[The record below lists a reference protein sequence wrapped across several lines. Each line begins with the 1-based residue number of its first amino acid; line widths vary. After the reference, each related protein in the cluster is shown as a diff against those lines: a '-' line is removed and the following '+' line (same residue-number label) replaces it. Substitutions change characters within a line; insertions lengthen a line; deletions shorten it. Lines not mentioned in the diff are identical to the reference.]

1 MICVD
6 LHLHTR
12 FSFDASISPKYVADA
27 LHQHPLIKAVAITDH
42 NTIEGYFHVRR
53 FAAAYRDLV
62 IIPAV
67 EVTTMLG
74 DVIVLGVA
82 EKPAYWSTI
91 ESVVDFAR
99 ARNGL
104 LVIPHP
110 YRGGGIGD
118 AATKIPSELAAVEV
132 ANPDST
138 PQENK
143 MAETLANNQDM
154 PGVGGS
160 DAHHVEQMWK
170 AYTQIDADPNVD
182 SVLKAI
188 KNGRVKAVLAKSTI

>member
-1 MICVD
+1 MICID

-27 LHQHPLIKAVAITDH
+27 LHKHPLIKGVAITDH
-42 NTIEGYFHVRR
+42 NTVEGYFHVRR
-53 FAAAYRDLV
+53 FAAAYQDLV
-62 IIPAV
+62 IIPGV

-74 DVIVLGVA
+74 DVIVLGVE

-91 ESVVDFAR
+91 ESVVEFAR
-99 ARNGL
+99 ERNGI

-118 AATKIPSELAAVEV
+118 AAKKIPSDLAAVEI
-132 ANPDST
+132 ANPDSSV
-138 PQENK
+138 QESK
-143 MAETLANNQDM
+143 MAEALAKDQNM

-160 DAHHVEQMWK
+160 DAHHVEQMWR
-170 AYTQIDADPNVD
+170 AYTQTDADSRVD

-188 KNGRVKAVLAKSTI
+188 RNGRVKAVLAKSTI

>member
-27 LHQHPLIKAVAITDH
+27 LHQHPLIKGVAVTDH
-42 NTIEGYFHVRR
+42 NTVEGYFHVRR
-53 FAAAYRDLV
+53 FAATYQDLV
-62 IIPAV
+62 IIPGV

-74 DVIVLGVA
+74 DVIVLGVE

-91 ESVVDFAR
+91 ESVVEFAR
-99 ARNGL
+99 ERNGV
-104 LVIPHP
+104 LVVPHP

-118 AATKIPSELAAVEV
+118 AAKKIPSDFAAVEV

-138 PQENK
+138 VQENR
-143 MAETLANNQDM
+143 MAEALASNQNM

-170 AYTQIDADPNVD
+170 AYTQIDADPEVD

-188 KNGRVKAVLAKSTI
+188 RDRRVKAVLAKSTI